1 MWRNLAQL
9 VHYRSLIQSLVA
21 RDLKARYR
29 GSALGFLWTFVN
41 PLLLLSIYSF
51 VFSTILP
58 AAKDQTTTPFPVF
71 LFCGLLPWTW
81 FSTSLTESAVS
92 LIAGGN
98 LIRKVLFPAEVLP
111 IVSVLAS
118 MVHFLLGLS
127 ILAAFEIW
135 WRHGPDLAGLA
146 WFPVVVA
153 VQLVFATG
161 LGLLLAALTVH
172 FRDIRDLTANLLTF
186 WFFATPI
193 IYSYRDPA
201 VVRFAWLLRWNP
213 FYHLAV
219 SYQEILFF
227 PGPFNHVRA
236 LLVMAG
242 VSVLVF
248 LAGYWV
254 FDRLR
259 DSFAEAV

>member
-29 GSALGFLWTFVN
+29 GSVLGFFWTFVN
-41 PLLLLSIYSF
+41 PLLLLAIYSF
-51 VFSTILP
+51 VFSRILP
-58 AAKDQTTTPFPVF
+58 NRDPGTTPYPLF
-71 LFCGLLPWTW
+71 LLCGLLPWTW
-81 FSTSLTESAVS
+81 FATALVESSAS

-118 MVHFLLGLS
+118 MVHFLLGLVV
-127 ILAAFEIW
+127 LAVCEIV
-135 WRHGPDLAGLA
+135 LAHPPAPANLV
-146 WFPVVVA
+146 WFPVA
-153 VQLVFATG
+153 VLIQLVFSTG
-161 LGLLLAALTVH
+161 LGLLLSALTVH
-172 FRDIRDLTANLLTF
+172 FRDVRDLVANLLTF

-193 IYSYRDPA
+193 IYSFRSAA
-201 VVRFAWLLRWNP
+201 VQRYAWLLAWNP
-213 FYHLAV
+213 CYHLAV
-219 SYQEILFF
+219 AYQESLFF
-227 PGPFNHVRA
+227 TDPFDHVRG
-236 LLVMAG
+236 LLGAG
-242 VSVLVF
+242 LVAVLVF